1 MAEIRAFHAMR
12 YTKAA
17 GDAKEL
23 TCPPY
28 DIISEA
34 ERTAFLEK
42 NPHNVIRLE
51 LPRGEEPYKTAGET
65 LRAWLADNTLR
76 CDKDAGIYIYEEEF
90 KTGVDHGEVRS
101 LKGIVCLVRV
111 EDFSAGVVLPHEET
125 LSKAKQDRFEL
136 MKATNCNFSSI
147 YSLYQDEKGETQKR
161 IDRLSA
167 STPCCEFS
175 DGLVTH
181 RLWIV
186 NDKRAIESFRA
197 DFAPRK
203 LYIADGHHRYETAIH
218 YRDYCRENAVWAP
231 GSEFVMMT
239 LVDMAHPGLVVFPTH
254 RLVRGVEDFS
264 AEKVMKSCE
273 EYFTLETLAGKAD
286 VEPRMKTS
294 YDAGEKA
301 FVFVYKDSETKYALL
316 TLKDAAVMENFMPEK
331 SEASRVL
338 DVSVL
343 HTLILER
350 ALGIDRENMAN
361 QKNLTY
367 TRDLHEAITTVESG
381 EMQCAFILNPTRVE
395 EIGAVAAAG
404 EKMPQ
409 KSTYFYP
416 KLITGLVMNN
426 LEATVED

>member
-1 MAEIRAFHAMR
+1 MADIRAFHAMR
-12 YTKAA
+12 YTKSA
-17 GDAKEL
+17 GEAKEL

-34 ERTAFLEK
+34 ERAAFLER

-51 LPRGEEPYKTAGET
+51 LPRGEEPYKTAGKT
-65 LRAWLADNTLR
+65 LHTWLSDGTLR
-76 CDKDAGIYIYEEEF
+76 CDKDAGLYIYEEEF
-90 KTGVDHGEVRS
+90 KTDVDHGEVRS

-125 LSKAKQDRFEL
+125 LSKA
-136 MKATNCNFSSI
+136 
-147 YSLYQDEKGETQKR
+147 
-161 IDRLSA
+161 
-167 STPCCEFS
+167 
-175 DGLVTH
+175 
-181 RLWIV
+181 IV
-186 NDKRAIESFRA
+186 NDKQALEAFRA

-254 RLVRGVEDFS
+254 RLVRGIEGFS
-264 AEKVMKSCE
+264 AEKVLESCG
-273 EYFTLETLAGKAD
+273 EYFQIETLADKSEI
-286 VEPRMKTS
+286 EPRMKNA
-294 YDAGEKA
+294 YDAGQKA
-301 FVFVYKDSETKYALL
+301 FVFVYKNGDRMNYVLL
-316 TLKDAAVMENFMPEK
+316 ILKDAAVMEEFMPEK
-331 SEASRVL
+331 SEASRGL

-350 ALGIDRENMAN
+350 ALGIDRENMAS

-367 TRDLHEAITTVESG
+367 TRDLNEALSMVESD

-426 LEATVED
+426 LETPVED